1 MAVQDKEAEVEAESG
16 SKEESSYYLAK
27 CVLKGSVVLQ
37 AVYGHIRS
45 PSTLDVV
52 LGKETAL
59 ELVVISEDG
68 IVQSVCEQ
76 TVFGTIKDLSV
87 LPWNEQYRVPQAQ
100 TYGKDLLLVLSDS
113 GKLSFLTFSVEM
125 HRFLAVAHIPLSH
138 PGNMRRELGWSLA
151 VECKGRAVAVGAF
164 EDRVAVFPVSSI
176 AGNNIVEKR
185 ILYPRETGIQ
195 LETEAGPRKGRETIT
210 AWGTVWSMSFVS
222 NESEGSC
229 KGMSQVVLA
238 VLLHRRGAVENEL
251 QLLVCDT
258 TEQSIHLKARFSAT
272 GPLASSVVG
281 IPDVPGFALLLR
293 QGDLLLLDLRDQS
306 NPLPVSRIRLS
317 RLSGDGERNTIEG
330 DKGMLCG
337 GHEGD
342 EEGSFNVAASALLQ
356 LSDSGISS
364 ADRGEAMCVDSDQ
377 RKLSSSSISV
387 CSWSWEPNHPSN
399 RRLVLCLDS
408 GEIFTAEFLQDGQ
421 EGIKINVNNFRYKCS
436 PCKAVLWTKGGFI
449 AAFVEM
455 GDGQV
460 LKIEEGILSFRSLI
474 QNIAPILDIALV
486 DYHNEQQDQM
496 FACCGVGCEGSL
508 RIIRN
513 GINVEKLLSTP
524 PIYEGITGT
533 WTLCM
538 KHSDCYHSFLVI
550 SFVEE
555 TRVLSVG
562 LNFVDI
568 TDAIGFH
575 PNACTL
581 TCGLV
586 EDGWLVQVCQ
596 NEVRLCAPTTAAHPA
611 GLALSSP
618 FCVSWIPNNAS
629 ISLGAISRRTI
640 ILAMSSPGTLLMLG
654 IRTLSSGD
662 HELYEIQQV
671 KLQAELSCISI
682 PQEELSPTSV
692 PASIIGLVGDGS
704 HGPFPSGV
712 EIGKICVVGTHK
724 PSVELLSIVP
734 GENFTA
740 LAVGSISLTN
750 TMGTAVSGCVPQDVR
765 LVLFDRLYIL
775 SGLRNGMLLRY
786 EWPASSIF
794 PSELPSSSSLPA
806 FMSPLDGN
814 TSSYTVAYECCQ
826 SQDKYTFSK
835 NDIAEGSFP
844 VQLQLI
850 AVRRVGT
857 TPVFLVP
864 LCDSLQSDI
873 IALSDRPWL
882 LQTARHSQRIAY
894 TSISFQPATH
904 VTPVNAVDCPKG
916 ILFVADCSLHLV
928 EMVNTKRLNVQKH
941 LLGSTPRRILY
952 HPESKTL
959 LVMRTECHENISNPV
974 SDICCVDP
982 LSGSLLSSYK
992 FDPGETVRCMQLSR
1006 VGNEEYLVVGT
1017 GLSAGRAIMPSG
1029 EAETSKGRLLIFQL
1043 EPIQISGSGMVCS
1056 SSASSSVAAPGSPFY
1071 DGMCCTPE
1079 HGVNNNLNGSSDEIS
1094 HDGVR
1099 FEEGG
1104 GWELTLKGHVSMPGI
1119 VLAVC
1124 PYLGRYILASAGN
1137 TLFCLGIQQDSPL
1150 RLRRY
1155 SVLKTRFTITSI
1167 AVHLNR
1173 IAVGDCRDGIL
1184 FYSYQE
1190 DQRKLEQLYCD
1201 PVQRL
1206 VADCVLVD
1214 LDTALVSDRRGNFC
1228 ALSCPNLLE
1237 ENASPERNL
1246 RLSCWYH
1253 MGETI
1258 MRIQK
1263 GSFSYKVPND
1273 DGLKACNKNGILL
1286 DVADST
1292 VVASTLLGTVVIF
1305 IQLSREDYDLLD
1317 AVQERLASYPLTAP
1331 VLGNNHAQFRGR
1343 DSPVGV
1349 CKVLDGD
1356 MLAQFLELTSMQ
1368 QRAVLA
1374 AQPTLASDAANSA
1387 NLQRSLPLD
1396 QVLRLLERVHNAQN

>member
-1 MAVQDKEAEVEAESG
+1 MAVQEKEPEAEPEAG
-16 SKEESSYYLAK
+16 SKQESSYYLAK

-52 LGKETAL
+52 LGKETTL

-87 LPWNEQYRVPQAQ
+87 LPWNEHCRVPQPQ
-100 TYGKDLLLVLSDS
+100 MYGKDLLVVLSDS

-125 HRFLAVAHIPLSH
+125 HRFLAVAHIHLSH
-138 PGNMRRELGWSLA
+138 PGNVRRELGRVLS

-164 EDRVAVFPVSSI
+164 EDRVAVFPVSI
-176 AGNNIVEKR
+176 AAGNNIVEKR
-185 ILYPRETGIQ
+185 ISYPREPIIH
-195 LETEAGPRKGRETIT
+195 LETEAGSRKGRETIT
-210 AWGTVWSMSFVS
+210 AWGTIWSMSFVS
-222 NESEGSC
+222 NESQASCEG
-229 KGMSQVVLA
+229 GSQLLLV

-251 QLLVCDT
+251 QVLMTDT
-258 TEQSIHLKARFSAT
+258 TNRTIHLMAQFCAT
-272 GPLASSVVG
+272 GSLGLNVVG
-281 IPDVPGFALLLR
+281 IPDVPGFALLFQ
-293 QGDLLLLDLRDQS
+293 QGDFVLLDLR
-306 NPLPVSRIRLS
+306 NPSSPHSVSRTRLG
-317 RLSGDGERNTIEG
+317 RLNGDGERNTVEG
-330 DKGMLCG
+330 GEGILSG

-342 EEGSFNVAASALLQ
+342 EEGSFNVAASALLE
-356 LSDSGISS
+356 LSDSRTSS
-364 ADRGEAMCVDSDQ
+364 ADRGDAMCIDNEQ
-377 RKLSSSSISV
+377 RKISSSSSSV
-387 CSWSWEPNHPSN
+387 CSWSWEPSHSGNQ
-399 RRLVLCLDS
+399 RLVLCLDA
-408 GEIFTAEFLQDGQ
+408 GEIFTAEFLLGGQD
-421 EGIKINVNNFRYKCS
+421 GIKINVSSCLYKCS
-436 PCKAVLWTKGGFI
+436 PCKVMLWTKGGFI

-460 LKIEEGILSFRSLI
+460 LKIEEGMLSYRSLI

-496 FACCGVGCEGSL
+496 FACCGVGREGSL

-513 GINVEKLLSTP
+513 GISVEKLLSTP

-533 WTLCM
+533 WTLRM
-538 KHSDCYHSFLVI
+538 KHGDCYHSFLVI

-568 TDAIGFH
+568 TDDVGFH
-575 PNACTL
+575 PNVCTL

-596 NEVRLCAPTTAAHPA
+596 NEVRLCAPTTAAHSA
-611 GLALSSP
+611 GSSLSSP
-618 FCVSWIPNNAS
+618 FCVSWRPKNAS
-629 ISLGAISRRTI
+629 IGLGAIAGRTI

-654 IRTLSSGD
+654 ERTLSCGD
-662 HELYEIQQV
+662 HELFEIQQV
-671 KLQAELSCISI
+671 KLQAEVSCISI
-682 PQEELSPTSV
+682 PQEELGPRSL
-692 PASIIGLVGDGS
+692 PASIIGLVEDNSLGT
-704 HGPFPSGV
+704 FPSGV
-712 EIGKICVVGTHK
+712 DIGKICVVGTHK

-734 GENFTA
+734 GENFTP
-740 LAVGSISLTN
+740 LAIGSISLTN
-750 TMGTAVSGCVPQDVR
+750 TMGTAVCGCVPQDVR

-786 EWPASSIF
+786 EWPASSVF
-794 PSELPSSSSLPA
+794 PSELPSSSSSSLSA

-814 TSSYTVAYECCQ
+814 TSSYTAAYEGCH

-835 NDIAEGSFP
+835 NDTAEASFP

-864 LCDSLQSDI
+864 LCESLRSDI

-928 EMVNTKRLNVQKH
+928 EMVHTKRLNVQKH

-952 HPESKTL
+952 HSESKTL
-959 LVMRTECHENISNPV
+959 LVMRTESHEDDSNPISN
-974 SDICCVDP
+974 ICCVDP

-992 FDPGETVRCMQLSR
+992 FDPGETVRCMQLWK
-1006 VGNEEYLVVGT
+1006 VGNEEVLVVGT
-1017 GLSAGRAIMPSG
+1017 GMSAGRAIMPSG
-1029 EAETSKGRLLIFQL
+1029 EAESSKGRLLIFQL
-1043 EPIQISGSGMVCS
+1043 EPLQSSGSGMVHS
-1056 SSASSSVAAPGSPFY
+1056 SPASSSIAAPGSPFH
-1071 DGMCCTPE
+1071 DGMRSTPE
-1079 HGVNNNLNGSSDEIS
+1079 HVANNNLSSSPDESS
-1094 HDGVR
+1094 HESVR

-1104 GWELTLKGHVSMPGI
+1104 GWELTLKWHVSMPGI

-1137 TLFCLGIQQDSPL
+1137 NLFCLGFPQDSPQ

-1155 SVLKTRFTITSI
+1155 SYSKTRFTITSI

-1173 IAVGDCRDGIL
+1173 IAVGDCRDGVL

-1206 VADCVLVD
+1206 VADCVLID

-1258 MRIQK
+1258 MRIHK
-1263 GSFSYKVPND
+1263 GSFSYKVPMD
-1273 DGLKACNKNGILL
+1273 DGLKACNKNDILL
-1286 DVADST
+1286 DIADST
-1292 VVASTLLGTVVIF
+1292 VVASTLL
-1305 IQLSREDYDLLD
+1305 
-1317 AVQERLASYPLTAP
+1317 
-1331 VLGNNHAQFRGR
+1331 
-1343 DSPVGV
+1343 
-1349 CKVLDGD
+1349 
-1356 MLAQFLELTSMQ
+1356 
-1368 QRAVLA
+1368 
-1374 AQPTLASDAANSA
+1374 
-1387 NLQRSLPLD
+1387 
-1396 QVLRLLERVHNAQN
+1396 